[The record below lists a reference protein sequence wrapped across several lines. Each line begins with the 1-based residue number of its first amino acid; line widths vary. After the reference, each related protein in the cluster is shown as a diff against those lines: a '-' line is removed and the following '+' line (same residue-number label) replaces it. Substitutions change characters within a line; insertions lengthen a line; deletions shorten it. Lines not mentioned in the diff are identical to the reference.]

1 MTTTVRDEA
10 REQTMSFL
18 AHPRE
23 WGLWPF
29 LPLVRRSRGCLPTN
43 GVLFD
48 AMGSRSMPGFE
59 HIVFLVNVYELP
71 ETLGRLLAMPKEVYT
86 SAEQILDAG
95 WVVD

>member
-1 MTTTVRDEA
+1 MIATVQDEA
-10 REQTMSFL
+10 REQTMYFL
-18 AHPRE
+18 AHRRE

-59 HIVFLVNVYELP
+59 HTIFLVNVYELP
-71 ETLGRLLAMPKEVYT
+71 ETLKELLAVPREVFS
-86 SAEQILDAG
+86 SAEQIIDAG